1 MISVGE
7 ARNIIIGNTSRSL
20 PVKKSVA
27 ASAGYTLAKDVF
39 AFTDIPAFRQ
49 SSMDGYAIMFSD
61 KDSALMLS
69 GTMEAGTSK
78 TFTLQKGN
86 AVRIFTGAPLPEGA
100 DTVVMQEKVKR
111 QGETVLIEDVDLA
124 EGKNVRNKGAE
135 IKSGEL
141 AMQAGTL
148 LSPAAIG
155 FLSGIGISEIFVYP
169 LPSISIII
177 TGNEIQVPGLPLQF
191 GQVYDANTFQLKA
204 ALQSIGITD
213 IITWKVN
220 DDPASLRTV
229 LEKALEKS
237 DMILLT
243 GGVSVGDY
251 DYVVSATADCAVEQH
266 FHKIKQRPGKPL
278 FFGTK
283 PGKTIFGLPGN
294 PSSVLSCFYMY
305 VMPCISILSGRD
317 NRVKKSSAILTHGYQ
332 KPKGLTCFLKGS
344 EKEGKVTPLGAQE
357 SFRLSSFAQ
366 ANCLVELEEDRESYE
381 AGETVTIHLLSFS

>member
-1 MISVGE
+1 MISVEE
-7 ARNIIIGNTSRSL
+7 ARNIIIKKTSRFL
-20 PVKKSVA
+20 PVKKSIA
-27 ASAGYTLAKDVF
+27 ESAGLVLAKDVF
-39 AFTDIPAFRQ
+39 AFIDIPAFRQ

-61 KDSALMLS
+61 KDSSLQLS
-69 GTMEAGTSK
+69 GHDGSRIIQNHHS
-78 TFTLQKGN
+78 QKGN
-86 AVRIFTGAPLPEGA
+86 AIRIFTGAPLPDGA

-111 QGETVLIEDVDLA
+111 DGDTVIIEDTDLA
-124 EGKNVRNKGAE
+124 EGKNVRSKGAE
-135 IKSGEL
+135 IKSGDL

-155 FLSGIGISEIFVYP
+155 FLSGIGISEVFVYP
-169 LPSISIII
+169 SPSISIVI

-191 GQVYDANTFQLKA
+191 GQVYDANSFQLKA
-204 ALQSIGITD
+204 ALQTIGITD
-213 IITWKVN
+213 ITIWKVN
-220 DDPASLRTV
+220 DDPDALRMV
-229 LEKALEKS
+229 LEKAMEKS
-237 DMILLT
+237 GMILLT

-251 DYVVSATADCAVEQH
+251 DFVVSATSACGVTKH

-283 PGKTIFGLPGN
+283 GEKSIFGLPGN

-317 NRVKKSSAILTHGYQ
+317 NRVKKSTAVLTDAYK

-344 EKEGKVTPLGAQE
+344 EKDGRATPLGAQE

-366 ANCLVELEEDRESYE
+366 ANCLIELEEDRENYE
-381 AGETVTIHLLSFS
+381 AGETVTIHLLTFS